1 MKKALLSPI
10 ALAVMLAAC
19 QPDTASQANQ
29 DAAHQKTAQQDTTQ
43 LQRTSQ
49 QNGDIAN
56 NNPLLAESSAPFGV
70 PEFSKIKVEH
80 FEPAFDFAIVQNQQ
94 EIDDIANSSK
104 AATFENTI
112 EAMEKSG
119 QALNHVATVFY
130 ALNGTDTSKEMQG
143 IAKKMSS
150 RLSALNDDIY
160 LNAKLFARVKS
171 VYEQRDSLD
180 LRVDQ
185 KTLLADSYQSFVRG
199 GANLSEVDKAKLRDL
214 NSQLSKLSVQ
224 FGENLLA
231 ETNAFELVIDTKD
244 DLAGLP
250 EDIIAAAAVTATER
264 GHDGKWVFTTH
275 RPSKNPFLTYAENR
289 DLRKALYEGYIQRG
303 DNDNANDNKKLASK
317 IASLRYQ
324 KAQLLD
330 YKTYADFVLEKAMAK
345 NPENVYG
352 LLDQVWPAALAQA
365 KNEVAD
371 MQDMIKAEGGD
382 FTLAAYDWWYYAE
395 KIRKARYDLDAAQTK
410 PYFSLDATRD
420 GVFYTAE
427 KLWGVTFKE
436 RQDIPKYHPDVRTFE
451 VFDKDGSSIGV
462 YMTDYYV
469 RESKRGGAWMN
480 SYRKQ
485 QKMFGENVKPI
496 IYNVL
501 NYPRPVGD
509 APVLLTF
516 DQASTLFHEFGHA
529 IQGLLSDGYYQSQTG
544 TSLPRDYVE
553 YPSQVM
559 ENWMMEPEVLAQ
571 FAKHYKTGE
580 VIPQTLIE
588 KIQAAGK
595 FNQGFATTEYM
606 AAALL
611 DMKWHTLETATEQD
625 ADAFEKAAMDEIG
638 LIPQITP
645 RYRTGYFSH
654 IFSGGYASGY
664 YGYIWSN
671 IYDADTWQVFSQNG
685 IFDQDTAS
693 GYREHVL
700 ETGGTEDPMIMYR
713 RFRGQDPKVWPLLE
727 RRGLLTDEQLKTMK
741 AQ

>member
-1 MKKALLSPI
+1 MNKAILSPI
-10 ALAVMLAAC
+10 AMAVMLSAC
-19 QPDTASQANQ
+19 QPDTTSQTNANQ
-29 DAAHQKTAQQDTTQ
+29 VGQQKHSAETK
-43 LQRTSQ
+43 SSVEKS
-49 QNGDIAN
+49 
-56 NNPLLAESSAPFGV
+56 NPLLIASNAPFGV
-70 PEFSKIKVEH
+70 PEFTKIKIEH
-80 FEPAFDFAIVQNQQ
+80 YEPAFDFAIAQNKQQ
-94 EIDDIANSSK
+94 IADIATNAEAPNFK
-104 AATFENTI
+104 NTI
-112 EAMEKSG
+112 ESIEKSG
-119 QALNHVATVFY
+119 QALNHVTTVFY
-130 ALNGTDTSKEMQG
+130 ALNGTDTNAQMQTV
-143 IAKKMSS
+143 AKKMSP

-160 LNAKLFARVKS
+160 LNAALFARVKA
-171 VYEQRDSLD
+171 VYEQKDKLE
-180 LRVDQ
+180 LRADQ
-185 KTLLADSYQSFVRG
+185 KTLLDDSYQSFVRG
-199 GANLSEVDKAKLRDL
+199 GANLNDTDKTTLRDL
-214 NSQLSKLSVQ
+214 NAQLSKLSVQ

-231 ETNAFELVIDTKD
+231 ETNAFELVVDTEEE
-244 DLAGLP
+244 LAGLP
-250 EDIIAAAAVTATER
+250 LDIIAAAAVTATER

-289 DLRKALYEGYIQRG
+289 QLRKALYEGYIQRG
-303 DNDNANDNKKLASK
+303 DNDNGNDNKKLASE

-324 KAQLLD
+324 KAHLLG

-345 NPENVYG
+345 TPQNVYG

-365 KNEVAD
+365 KKEAAD
-371 MQDMIKAEGGD
+371 MQQMIDAQGGN
-382 FTLAAYDWWYYAE
+382 FKLAGYDWWYYAE
-395 KIRKARYDLDAAQTK
+395 KIRKERYDLDAAQTK

-420 GVFYTAE
+420 GVFFTAN

-451 VFDKDGSSIGV
+451 VFDKDGLSIGV

-480 SYRKQ
+480 SFRKQ

-496 IYNVL
+496 IFNVL
-501 NYPRPVGD
+501 NFPRPVGD
-509 APVLLTF
+509 SPVLLTF

-544 TSLPRDYVE
+544 TALPRDYVE

-559 ENWMMEPEVLAQ
+559 ENWMMEPEVLGQ
-571 FAKHYKTGE
+571 FAKHYQTGE
-580 VIPQTLIE
+580 VIPQTLID

-595 FNQGFATTEYM
+595 FNQGFSTTEYM

-611 DMKWHTLETATEQD
+611 DMKWHTIETATEQD

-638 LIPQITP
+638 LIPEIAP
-645 RYRTGYFSH
+645 RYRTSYFSH

-685 IFDQDTAS
+685 IFDQDTAN
-693 GYREHVL
+693 GYRKHVL

-713 RFRGQDPKVWPLLE
+713 RFRGKDPQVWPLLE
-727 RRGLLTDEQLKTMK
+727 RRGLLNEEALKAAK
-741 AQ
+741 GQ